1 MLYGRSWNHAVTDTP
16 TVTDMM
22 VAYSED
28 AVDHARTSSGVVL
41 DYTPESVERVETILR
56 EMYSGIPKGFF
67 ARIFKRG
74 PTQEMIWSMCKVYG
88 GYVGEVLRREKGGEW
103 SFDNEIVPGTS
114 TICLSQ
120 GTCRIWPPAK
130 VFKRLTNGGED
141 NVWHYFTVVRRDWVQ

>member
-1 MLYGRSWNHAVTDTP
+1 MTDTP

-74 PTQEMIWSMCKVYG
+74 PTQEMIWSMCKHTMLMTHHAYPGSWWLCKLFSSNEKSLHNSNKITVISRG
-88 GYVGEVLRREKGGEW
+88 NITGVTDSVKLVIKLRA
-103 SFDNEIVPGTS
+103 SLPM
-114 TICLSQ
+114 
-120 GTCRIWPPAK
+120 
-130 VFKRLTNGGED
+130 
-141 NVWHYFTVVRRDWVQ
+141 